1 VAALTEQQY
10 RDPGD
15 LPDLDWIDPEL
26 LDVDEAYQRRADQAR
41 IDKMVEWFD
50 WRSFGALVV
59 APRDDGRYSVV
70 DGQHRA
76 LAAKAHPLIELVP
89 CVIIKATGAPAEAA
103 AFIGLNKD
111 RKAISALDGFW
122 ASIAAGEHDAER
134 IKEMAERAGLKVLR
148 YPASRGEYEPAET
161 VATSAIAALMAK
173 HGDRKTIAILEQLAK
188 GRLAPVTSQHIK
200 AAELLLTDAE
210 FEDIDP
216 ETLWVAI
223 DGSRATIDADAREF
237 AATHR
242 VPVWKAVASTWF
254 RKARKRR
261 RIAA

>member
-1 VAALTEQQY
+1 MTEGQF
-10 RDPGD
+10 RNPGEV
-15 LPDLDWIDPEL
+15 PDIDWLDPEL

-59 APRDDGRYSVV
+59 APRDGGRYAVV

-76 LAAKAHPLIELVP
+76 LAAKAHPMVRLVP
-89 CVIIKATGAPAEAA
+89 CVIIRAAGTPEEAS

-111 RKAISALDGFW
+111 RRAISALDGFW
-122 ASIAAGEHDAER
+122 ASIAAGEHDAVR
-134 IKEMAERAGLKVLR
+134 IKEMAGRAGIEILR
-148 YPASRGEYEPAET
+148 HPASRAEYGPAQT
-161 VATSAIAALMAK
+161 VAAGAIGALLAK
-173 HGDRKTIAILEQLAK
+173 HGDRKTLAILEQLAK
-188 GRLAPVTSQHIK
+188 GRLAPVTSQHLR
-200 AAELLLTDAE
+200 AAELLLSDAE
-210 FEDIDP
+210 FEEIDP
-216 ETLWVAI
+216 ETLWLAI

-242 VPVWKAVASTWF
+242 VPVWRAIASTWF

-261 RIAA
+261 RAAA